1 VPDPGDNAAMSRPS
15 SLQPI
20 SPISLLRRAAP
31 ACRPAALAVAL
42 ALLAACAP
50 TLDWRDVDI
59 GPQTKVQFP
68 CKPEHAR
75 RSLPQDGGTMAA
87 QMWSC
92 EAGGL
97 SWSATVLDVGDPARI
112 ADVLRASRAGLS
124 SRLQASE
131 VTALPVQVAGM
142 TPSPE
147 ARRVVFGGSAGAA
160 APVRAEAV
168 FVSRGLQVFQ
178 FVVLAQRGAP
188 AQWADSADEFLRSVR
203 WPR

>member
-1 VPDPGDNAAMSRPS
+1 MPRPS
-15 SLQPI
+15 SLHPI
-20 SPISLLRRAAP
+20 SPLRRSAP
-31 ACRPAALAVAL
+31 ARRLGALAVAL
-42 ALLAACAP
+42 VLLAACAP

-59 GPQTKVQFP
+59 GPQTKAQFP
-68 CKPEHAR
+68 CKPEHAS
-75 RSLPQDGGTMAA
+75 RSLSLDGRPMAA

-112 ADVLRASRAGLS
+112 ADVLRVSREGLA

-131 VTALPVQVAGM
+131 VTAQPVQIPGM

-147 ARRVVFGGSAGAA
+147 ARRVLIGGPAGAA
-160 APVRAEAV
+160 VPARAEAV